1 MQRAGGGRARLRVM
15 RGLRWIAVA
24 AVGLML
30 GLGVLALAARF
41 SDGPIAILAGGPL
54 RAGELATGP
63 EPDWG
68 FAREVREIELQLL
81 EPPRSRT
88 TWVLVHEGRLYV
100 PCGYMTRSW
109 GRWWKRWPR
118 EAERDGRAV
127 VRIGGR
133 RWERQAVRVL
143 DPALF
148 AALAAEAGR
157 KYGARIPGGP
167 PGASDVWFFEL
178 APRAGGS

>member
-1 MQRAGGGRARLRVM
+1 M

-24 AVGLML
+24 AAGLVL
-30 GLGVLALAARF
+30 SIGVVALAARF
-41 SDGPIAILAGGPL
+41 LDGPVAIFAGGPL
-54 RAGELATGP
+54 RGGELVTGP
-63 EPDWG
+63 EPDWA

-100 PCGYMTRSW
+100 PCGYMTRRW
-109 GRWWKRWPR
+109 GRLWKRWPL

-127 VRIGGR
+127 VRIGDR

-143 DPALF
+143 DEGLF

-157 KYGARIPGGP
+157 KYGARIPPGP
-167 PGASDVWFFEL
+167 LATTDVWFFEL
-178 APRAGGS
+178 APRGGGS